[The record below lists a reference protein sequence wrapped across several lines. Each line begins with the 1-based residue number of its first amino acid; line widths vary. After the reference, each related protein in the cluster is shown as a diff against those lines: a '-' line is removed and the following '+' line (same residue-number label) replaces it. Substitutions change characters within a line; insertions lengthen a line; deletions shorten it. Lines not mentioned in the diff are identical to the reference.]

1 MKPLVSIIMSNFNCD
16 MFIKNSIESV
26 LNQTYGNFEFIIIDD
41 ASTDKSREIIDSIQD
56 KRIKKIY
63 FPNNEHIDY

>member
-63 FPNNEHIDY
+63 ASKNVS